1 MKNEA
6 FIRFEMLAG
15 KDAVTMLSD
24 KKVIVFGV
32 GGVGG
37 YVCEALARS
46 GVGRIDVV
54 DNDTVSLS
62 NINRQIIALVSTVG
76 RNKTDVVKERMTQ
89 INPEIICNTFN
100 MFYLPE
106 TAQEIDLSVYDYAV
120 DAIDTVSGKMEIIK
134 RCKEVNVPVISSM
147 GTGNKLDPTKIQITD
162 IYKTSGC
169 PLARVMRGLCRKNG
183 IDSLEV
189 VYSKEE
195 PRKPFFQPQSDKAE
209 NEKRSVPSS
218 SAFVPPA
225 AGLTIAYRVV
235 SKLAQLR

>member
-189 VYSKEE
+189 VCSKEE
-195 PRKPFFQPQSDKAE
+195 PRKPFFQPQSDATQE
-209 NEKRSVPSS
+209 EKRSVPSS

-235 SKLAQLR
+235 SKLAQL